1 MEYLGAD
8 KLSEDIQKQLIER
21 LCISIVAIRENL
33 AVPKDVVMKIKDFKW
48 NNYAISPKSIN
59 EVEKSDFR
67 WQKDETVRLDG
78 KQDKIKKSEYKWGQ
92 SGSYG
97 SIQEAK

>member
-1 MEYLGAD
+1 MVMR
-8 KLSEDIQKQLIER
+8 QLIPSEW
-21 LCISIVAIRENL
+21 IQ
-33 AVPKDVVMKIKDFKW
+33 W

-59 EVEKSDFR
+59 EVNKSEFR
-67 WQKDETVRLDG
+67 WQKDEIVRVDG
-78 KQDKIKKSEYKWGQ
+78 NQDKIKKSEYKWGQ